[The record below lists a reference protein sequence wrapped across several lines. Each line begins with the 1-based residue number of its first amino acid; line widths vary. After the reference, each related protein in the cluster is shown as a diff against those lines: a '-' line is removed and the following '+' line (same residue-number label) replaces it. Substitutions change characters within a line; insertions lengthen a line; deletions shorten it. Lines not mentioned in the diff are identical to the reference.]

1 MGILIANEQAMPKI
15 FKSDDCS
22 YFLKLAISHLTVKS
36 KMKNILIIC
45 IVLIN
50 SIALYAQTI
59 SCDNKLD
66 TSDVFAIAN
75 RYRPCLNRSRALPK
89 ISHDEQSCAWTSIT
103 ASKMKFTNNRF
114 RTWKTVTLV
123 IDDRTGKVL
132 SRKKEK
138 HKVPCYE

>member
-1 MGILIANEQAMPKI
+1 
-15 FKSDDCS
+15 
-22 YFLKLAISHLTVKS
+22 
-36 KMKNILIIC
+36 MKNILSIC

-50 SIALYAQTI
+50 SIAIYAQTI
-59 SCDNKLD
+59 SCGNKLD

-75 RYRPCLNRSRALPK
+75 RYRPYLNRSRALPK
-89 ISHDEQSCAWTSIT
+89 ISHDGQSCTWTSIT
-103 ASKMKFTNNRF
+103 ASNMKFTHNRF

-138 HKVPCYE
+138 HKAPCYE